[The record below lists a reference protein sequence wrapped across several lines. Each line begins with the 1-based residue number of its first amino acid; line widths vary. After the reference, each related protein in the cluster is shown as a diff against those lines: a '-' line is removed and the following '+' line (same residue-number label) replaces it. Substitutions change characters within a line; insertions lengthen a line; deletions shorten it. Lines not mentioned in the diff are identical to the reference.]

1 MVKTIGWAWTRGACL
16 LFVLVGGIYGF
27 QVSTA
32 SGDVDVSKR
41 QDFATADTT
50 FGTNED
56 IYIRIP
62 PDEVAKL
69 KVGKNAKLQV
79 QVTQQGK
86 KKIKI
91 DKEDAKLT
99 IKGDKTAVSY
109 RDDVQPLF
117 TNGGGWFNYEEGFAA
132 SQFVMCHAGDVDG
145 NGEETCPPECHLMD
159 LGTRAGMLAGADG
172 GAEPLFGESAVGATD
187 YDWDNSGLKKRLRNN
202 RM

>member
-1 MVKTIGWAWTRGACL
+1 MVKSIGWDGTMGAFL
-16 LFVLVGGIYGF
+16 VFVLIGGIYGF
-27 QVSTA
+27 QASTA
-32 SGDVDVSKR
+32 SGGVDVSKR

-99 IKGDKTAVSY
+99 IKADLHPSQNTQVWNMWLVRAVL
-109 RDDVQPLF
+109 QI
-117 TNGGGWFNYEEGFAA
+117 N
-132 SQFVMCHAGDVDG
+132 M
-145 NGEETCPPECHLMD
+145 
-159 LGTRAGMLAGADG
+159 
-172 GAEPLFGESAVGATD
+172 
-187 YDWDNSGLKKRLRNN
+187 
-202 RM
+202 